1 MGYRIRLVWSA
12 EPRFVDSV
20 AMIASQMADGSHTL
34 KIRLVDEVNGQF
46 AFYRFFVIATGVPAR
61 MRDQL
66 RHRE

>member
-1 MGYRIRLVWSA
+1 
-12 EPRFVDSV
+12 
-20 AMIASQMADGSHTL
+20 MIASQMADGSHTL